1 MSLENKAEKIQ
12 RMLREGKSRQ
22 EIKDATGASGFYIYQ
37 QAKALGMKPFKRG
50 RKPGWSMVN
59 SLRVLEMHGK
69 GLTFAEIGR
78 NLKISRQAVS
88 ARIQNV
94 RKQIEQG
101 KV

>member
-1 MSLENKAEKIQ
+1 M
-12 RMLREGKSRQ
+12 
-22 EIKDATGASGFYIYQ
+22 D
-37 QAKALGMKPFKRG
+37 
-50 RKPGWSMVN
+50 MVN